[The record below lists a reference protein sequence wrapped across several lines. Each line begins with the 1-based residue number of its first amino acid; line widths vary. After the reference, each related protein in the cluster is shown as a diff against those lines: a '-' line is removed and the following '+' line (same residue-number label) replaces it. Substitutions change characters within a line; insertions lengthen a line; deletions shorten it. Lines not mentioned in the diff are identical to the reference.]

1 MRGHWVLCFLAAIL
15 SMGTMVVIVGQ
26 NQQLAKVQTLIQRKE
41 QELSLLSDR
50 VESHEL
56 LMSALGKQDAEM
68 AKAVQSLEKEVSQ
81 VHSEDERNKKE
92 VEECQAAQK
101 TINDELAAK
110 TKGNED
116 FNAQMQSESEA
127 WKKEIASLEDTLKNH
142 SQICSFVNDDPFV
155 QKLCGIVVTTTTLGP
170 TVTTTTMK
178 TG

>member
-92 VEECQAAQK
+92 VEECQAAQV
-101 TINDELAAK
+101 TFTRNPSII
-110 TKGNED
+110 
-116 FNAQMQSESEA
+116 QY
-127 WKKEIASLEDTLKNH
+127 I
-142 SQICSFVNDDPFV
+142 
-155 QKLCGIVVTTTTLGP
+155 KLFKLQ
-170 TVTTTTMK
+170 
-178 TG
+178 